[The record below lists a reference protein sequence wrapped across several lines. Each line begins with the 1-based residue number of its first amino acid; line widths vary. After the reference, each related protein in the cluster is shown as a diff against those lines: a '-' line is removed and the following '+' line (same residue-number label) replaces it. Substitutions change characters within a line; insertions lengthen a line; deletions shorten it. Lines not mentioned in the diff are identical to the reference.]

1 MSNWI
6 AHDEELVEK
15 TEIKNAAN
23 AVLLQTTRGFEDH
36 RDLLTSVENKWD
48 PAGTPVVK
56 SRYTYTN
63 DRLARRT
70 SVLTEGT
77 AFSLPSPHTAAY
89 NRYGYNDRNEL
100 TTAYRYLGD
109 DLEDTDD
116 PVPNEHFKYDYD
128 PIGNRRGSWMGPE
141 GEDPIISTD
150 YGAPSGVANSLN
162 QYDRV
167 SSTAG
172 EGTQAISNW
181 VEHDEDGNLSLKWL
195 VGDMNCDGQVNVL
208 DTNAFNLALSDPAA
222 YAAQYPNCQI
232 INADVNNDGYIN
244 ILDIT
249 PYVYLI
255 LSGNSGG
262 YTRYVWDAENR
273 LIEVRPAAEE
283 DVLADGITRSEYAY
297 DYLGRRVIKRVYTW
311 DATEDE
317 WNLTLDRRFVYDG
330 WLLLL
335 ELDGTVAQPPPAVIR
350 KYTWGLDLAG
360 LNGAVGP
367 VSNRSTDDG
376 RSSAGGIGGLLAME
390 QASGVQSGYSGGYL
404 FCYDAN
410 GNVTQVLDADTGA
423 IAVKYEYDPYGKRVN
438 APTSGELIQPM
449 TFSTRS
455 FDAETGFGAWLYRLY
470 DPRAGRWIS
479 RDPIGETDGAHLY
492 TFVHGSPIVL
502 VDAHGRNAQS
512 GRACCKYKDSGEYEY
527 GGGTFTLRRSL
538 DDACFIEEPCPA
550 GSQSPESCCKAS
562 CSRERDWSDYF
573 LGEPERWFQRRL
585 VAAHFGSCCT
595 CTVSVVRDPLRF
607 TIDGVFSPLNPCYTH
622 HWLVIQCPT
631 STHTV
636 DFYNSD
642 RTNPL
647 WGPGVI
653 NPQPGFAA
661 TPVPPA
667 LVVSAKVVSCEDATN
682 LLDAINGETPGTYC
696 FPCRQCRSLGLQW
709 LQDAPA
715 FRECHSIVGPR

>member
-1 MSNWI
+1 MV
-6 AHDEELVEK
+6 EETNILSEMCHGRTRDSYSLCGTVARCEQYACGW
-15 TEIKNAAN
+15 TEHLSS
-23 AVLLQTTRGFEDH
+23 VSSGTRND
-36 RDLLTSVENKWD
+36 
-48 PAGTPVVK
+48 
-56 SRYTYTN
+56 SRKCVS
-63 DRLARRT
+63 A
-70 SVLTEGT
+70 SP
-77 AFSLPSPHTAAY
+77 PSPHTAAY

-181 VEHDEDGNLSLKWL
+181 IEHDEDGNLSLKWL

-208 DTNAFNLALSDPAA
+208 DNNAFTLALSDPPA
-222 YAAQYPNCQI
+222 YAAQFPNCQI

-470 DPRAGRWIS
+470 DPRTGRWTS
-479 RDPIGETDGAHLY
+479 HDP
-492 TFVHGSPIVL
+492 
-502 VDAHGRNAQS
+502 
-512 GRACCKYKDSGEYEY
+512 
-527 GGGTFTLRRSL
+527 
-538 DDACFIEEPCPA
+538 
-550 GSQSPESCCKAS
+550 
-562 CSRERDWSDYF
+562 
-573 LGEPERWFQRRL
+573 LGER
-585 VAAHFGSCCT
+585 V
-595 CTVSVVRDPLRF
+595 DPNLYAF
-607 TIDGVFSPLNPCYTH
+607 VWPNPVCVIDP
-622 HWLVIQCPT
+622 
-631 STHTV
+631 
-636 DFYNSD
+636 
-642 RTNPL
+642 
-647 WGPGVI
+647 
-653 NPQPGFAA
+653 
-661 TPVPPA
+661 
-667 LVVSAKVVSCEDATN
+667 
-682 LLDAINGETPGTYC
+682 
-696 FPCRQCRSLGLQW
+696 LGLQPFDPLDPGAKRPPVGQPDWTIPTEAMEGECVGAPTHVARRRAEEAWRRYQFHLARATDYDKRAARYWRSVYERWANCVASHGSEVSLCHRRMSKAGTDSSTACQIGVANSVGW
-709 LQDAPA
+709 LWEEAAHSYLNTNPCCESDGYGLQGGEGEGSLPSKESPIFACPYRCDKCHRQNRVLQYGQGAGKQGLFA
-715 FRECHSIVGPR
+715 SDDDIVDCIRNAKAKSGYSITSYNCNSWSSQTAHECGLSCPSSR